1 MRSSFASC
9 RSCRAVAARRS
20 RVGWEGA
27 VWGQPRVGARKLTA
41 TRSRNLPKAV
51 SRAGQPKPSARAV
64 SIGSAMR
71 RLALETCGPLS
82 AAGEFIR
89 ALPQGEGGQPEN
101 VGFDTRASDAP
112 RRVSGFCGWGVGASR
127 AFRSLVARER
137 ISGAGE
143 ARVSGLGLA
152 GDCASRLEKIPLSK
166 IFFHR
171 FFLITSRRRCLCQ
184 TNLRFTSG
192 RPTRERDATS
202 RRRGSSR
209 EET

>member
-1 MRSSFASC
+1 MRSSFASS
-9 RSCRAVAARRS
+9 RSCRAVAARQS

-27 VWGQPRVGARKLTA
+27 VLGQPRVGARKLTA

-64 SIGSAMR
+64 SLGSAMR

-89 ALPQGEGGQPEN
+89 ALPGEGGQLEN
-101 VGFDTRASDAP
+101 VGIRHSCIERTSARIGGSRMGALCVS
-112 RRVSGFCGWGVGASR
+112 RVSLARGAR
-127 AFRSLVARER
+127 ANIGR
-137 ISGAGE
+137 GGG
-143 ARVSGLGLA
+143 ARVRA
-152 GDCASRLEKIPLSK
+152 GPGGRLRLSFGEEFPLQD
-166 IFFHR
+166 
-171 FFLITSRRRCLCQ
+171 FFLITSRRRCLSQ